1 MSQGYN
7 QSSSSNQGFQQTT
20 SSSWLHTQDWNPSWL
35 PNHGFSSLSIPPPW
49 VEAYSSR
56 SCPATTFYLLPQP
69 GSHVASN
76 VVLCA
81 FESTSFT
88 RTSHHW
94 HRLYSEFR
102 RRSDGCT
109 LLVQTEHSAFL
120 PVDAVAEF
128 VALLWKTHAP
138 YISLEVQLLQSS
150 FSLSPCKALRRWSRV
165 IIKKF
170 VTREN
175 SNVCGTT
182 LPLRLAFS
190 PRDHP
195 STLCLYLDVSK
206 SSTRDTESIMAVIDL
221 ILSLDATIMF
231 DDLHVEGSYAP
242 LVVEL
247 LPALLGDKR
256 RLRLQGLPAVHSVAC
271 TLLSL
276 GVKLPAAL
284 VFDLSS
290 PNAIDT
296 FLSRLPWILASIP
309 DERRSRPL
317 HVHLCFKYDAVLSTQ
332 DGRLWSHF
340 DNILAHHDLALIT
353 IASLDVDDVPDSKLK
368 TLLSLF
374 LPKTQKRVG
383 LRGSHSSMQMM
394 QH

>member
-35 PNHGFSSLSIPPPW
+35 PNDGFLSLSIQPQW
-49 VEAYSSR
+49 VEARIPS
-56 SCPATTFYLLPQP
+56 SCPATAFYLLSRL

-76 VVLCA
+76 VVLCIIK
-81 FESTSFT
+81 STSST
-88 RTSHHW
+88 RSSRDW
-94 HRLYSEFR
+94 NRLFSEISTRFNE
-102 RRSDGCT
+102 CT
-109 LLVQTEHSAFL
+109 LLVQTERSAFL
-120 PVDAVAEF
+120 LVDAVAEF
-128 VALLWKTHAP
+128 VALLWTMHSP
-138 YISLEVQLLQSS
+138 YISLEVQLLQPR
-150 FSLSPCKALRRWSRV
+150 FPLTPCKALRRWRRL

-170 VTREN
+170 VMHEH
-175 SNVCGTT
+175 SNVYGTT

-221 ILSLDATIMF
+221 ILSLDATIML

-284 VFDLSS
+284 VLDLSS

-296 FLSRLPWILASIP
+296 FLSWLPWILASIP

-332 DGRLWSHF
+332 DHMLWS
-340 DNILAHHDLALIT
+340 DILLPI
-353 IASLDVDDVPDSKLK
+353 IVSLNSP
-368 TLLSLF
+368 
-374 LPKTQKRVG
+374 
-383 LRGSHSSMQMM
+383 
-394 QH
+394 